1 MNDNNKIPPYFHSTK
16 QFVSFYISQSQPLPQ
31 VLCGYEK
38 HNNQQKL
45 TAFLLLFYLFLTR
58 TSWDSILVGLWPW
71 KWDQNG
77 EEVKLSMWLLTVDT
91 LGGGVLEGRVET
103 SSKLKHSQ
111 ISDPSGLYFCNLFY
125 LRNKC
130 GVAMHLFS
138 NRSQMST
145 KCGKKKKGD
154 VMYASVLQ

>member
-1 MNDNNKIPPYFHSTK
+1 MYGNNKIPPYFHSTK

-71 KWDQNG
+71 KWDRNG
-77 EEVKLSMWLLTVDT
+77 EEVKLSMWLLTVDCQHFGRWSV
-91 LGGGVLEGRVET
+91 GGRGRDIIQTQTFPDFRPQWFVFLWFVL
-103 SSKLKHSQ
+103 
-111 ISDPSGLYFCNLFY
+111 F
-125 LRNKC
+125 
-130 GVAMHLFS
+130 
-138 NRSQMST
+138 
-145 KCGKKKKGD
+145 KK
-154 VMYASVLQ
+154 